1 MFLVQTKFDSSVYN
15 GIESIEANFY
25 IALNISDYVKKKK
38 KNRAS
43 RQFSPCFGEPSCF
56 RKLSLISGYKG
67 KNSINSI
74 EVSCGMFDFSVSDVV
89 SWLESQGLHDLR
101 VVIEGKSSC

>member
-38 KNRAS
+38 RAS

-67 KNSINSI
+67 NNSINSI

-89 SWLESQGLHDLR
+89 SWLESQGLRDLR

>member
-1 MFLVQTKFDSSVYN
+1 MNRLV
-15 GIESIEANFY
+15 
-25 IALNISDYVKKKK
+25 
-38 KNRAS
+38 
-43 RQFSPCFGEPSCF
+43 
-56 RKLSLISGYKG
+56 SGYKG
-67 KNSINSI
+67 NNSINSI

>member
-38 KNRAS
+38 KIEQVVS
-43 RQFSPCFGEPSCF
+43 GEPSCF

-67 KNSINSI
+67 NNSINSI

-89 SWLESQGLHDLR
+89 SWLESQGLHDLK